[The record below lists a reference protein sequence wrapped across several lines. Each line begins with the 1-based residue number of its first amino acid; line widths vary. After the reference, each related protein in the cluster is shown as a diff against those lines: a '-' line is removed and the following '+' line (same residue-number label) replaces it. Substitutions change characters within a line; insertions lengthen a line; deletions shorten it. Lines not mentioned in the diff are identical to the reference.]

1 MSQLLD
7 TQVAAEVMA
16 PVLLQV
22 HDADS
27 VAVCLRDV
35 SASERL
41 AHDSKVIQA
50 TMDIP
55 RGHKIALRPHQR
67 GEVVTKYGHGIGHAT
82 ADIAA
87 GAHVH
92 THNLQSD
99 LAANDQYTY
108 CEPAA
113 RGPAPHPR
121 REFMGYRR
129 ADGQVGI
136 RNEVWILCTVG
147 CVAETAR
154 RIAEQAQRK
163 FAGRTDGIFAF
174 GHPFG
179 CSQLGDDLSGTRQ
192 VLAALARHPNAGA
205 VLVVGLGCESNQL
218 TALIARLG
226 TRGENRLAYF
236 NAQSVA
242 DEIEAGL
249 EALEPLVDKMA
260 ADQRSRC
267 DLGNLVIGLKCGGSD
282 AFSGLTANPL
292 VGRVCD
298 AVTAGG
304 GTAILSEIPELFGA
318 ERILMA
324 RCRDRATFT
333 ELAQLVNDFKGY
345 FTAHQQPVSENPSPG
360 NRQGGITTLEE
371 KSLGAVQKGGN
382 AEVTQVVRYGGRAT
396 RKGLV
401 ILESPGNDAVSTT
414 ALIAAGAV
422 MVLFTTGRGT
432 PLGFP
437 APTLKISSNSD
448 LALRK
453 PRWVDFDAGSLL
465 AGQDRSA
472 LTADLLNLIA
482 AVASG
487 QPVRHEQAGAREIA
501 LWKRGVTL

>member
-1 MSQLLD
+1 MSEA
-7 TQVAAEVMA
+7 TQPA
-16 PVLLQV
+16 LLQV

-27 VAVCLRDV
+27 VAVCLRDLV
-35 SASERL
+35 AGERL
-41 AHDSKVIQA
+41 SLGDGHIQITA
-50 TMDIP
+50 DIP
-55 RGHKIALRPHQR
+55 RGHKVALRPHAS
-67 GEVVTKYGHGIGHAT
+67 GDVVTKYGHGIGHAT

-99 LAANDQYTY
+99 LAQHDQYTY
-108 CEPAA
+108 IEPAVTA
-113 RGPAPHPR
+113 AAAHPR
-121 REFMGYRR
+121 RQFMGYRR

-154 RIAEQAQRK
+154 RIAEQAQSK

-192 VLAALARHPNAGA
+192 VLAALAQHPNAGA

-218 TALIARLG
+218 TALIAQLG
-226 TRGENRLAYF
+226 PRAANRLAYF
-236 NAQSVA
+236 NAQAVA
-242 DEIEAGL
+242 DEIEAGVQ
-249 EALEPLVDKMA
+249 ALEPLVDKMA
-260 ADQRSRC
+260 TDQRSAC
-267 DLGNLVIGLKCGGSD
+267 DLGDLAIGLKCGGSD

-298 AVTAGG
+298 AVTASG

-324 RCRDRATFT
+324 RCRDRSTFG
-333 ELAQLVNDFKGY
+333 ELGQLVNDFKDY
-345 FTAHQQPVSENPSPG
+345 FTAHQQPIFENPSPG

-371 KSLGAVQKGGN
+371 KSLGAVQKAGN
-382 AEVTQVVRYGGRAT
+382 AEVTQIVRYGGRAT

-414 ALIAAGAV
+414 AMIAAGAV
-422 MVLFTTGRGT
+422 LVLFTTGRGT

-453 PRWVDFDAGSLL
+453 PRWVDFDAGSLI
-465 AGQDRSA
+465 AGEDRAA
-472 LTADLLNLIA
+472 LTAELLDLIA

-487 QPVRHEQAGAREIA
+487 QPCRHEQAGAREIA

>member
-1 MSQLLD
+1 V
-7 TQVAAEVMA
+7 T
-16 PVLLQV
+16 LLQV
-22 HDADS
+22 HDTDG

-35 SASERL
+35 QAEEL
-41 AHDSKVIQA
+41 LPFAGGVIQVR
-50 TMDIP
+50 TDTP
-55 RGHKIALRPHQR
+55 RGHKVALRAHQC
-67 GEVVTKYGHGIGHAT
+67 GEVVTKYGHGIGHAMV
-82 ADIAA
+82 DIAA
-87 GAHVH
+87 GTHVH
-92 THNLQSD
+92 IHNLRSG
-99 LAANDQYTY
+99 LAENDQYSY
-108 CEPAA
+108 SEAAA
-113 RGPAPHPR
+113 RPPAIPVR

-129 ADGQVGI
+129 ANGQVGI

-147 CVAETAR
+147 CVAETVR
-154 RIAEQAQRK
+154 RIAERAQVQ

-192 VLAALARHPNAGA
+192 LLAALAQHPNAGA
-205 VLVVGLGCESNQL
+205 VLVVGLGCENNQL
-218 TALIARLG
+218 TALIAELG
-226 TRGENRLAYF
+226 ARSADRLAYF
-236 NAQSVA
+236 NAQAVD

-249 EALEPLVDKMA
+249 TALAPLVQTMA
-260 ADQRSRC
+260 ADQRSQC
-267 DLGNLVIGLKCGGSD
+267 DLGDLVIGLKCGGSD

-292 VGRVCD
+292 VGRICD
-298 AVTAGG
+298 AVTSSG

-318 ERILMA
+318 ERVLMA
-324 RCRDRATFT
+324 RCRDRATFLQ
-333 ELAQLVNDFKGY
+333 LAQLINEFKHY
-345 FTAHQQPVSENPSPG
+345 FTSHQLPIFENPSPG

-396 RKGLV
+396 EKGLV

-414 ALIAAGAV
+414 AMIAAGAV
-422 MVLFTTGRGT
+422 IVLFTTGRGT

-453 PRWVDFDAGSLL
+453 PRWIDFDAGSLL
-465 AGQDRSA
+465 DAADRNT
-472 LTADLLNLIA
+472 LTADLLDLIT

-487 QPVRHEQAGAREIA
+487 QPCRHEEAGAREIA

>member
-1 MSQLLD
+1 VS
-7 TQVAAEVMA
+7 
-16 PVLLQV
+16 LLQI
-22 HDADS
+22 HAADT
-27 VAVCLRDV
+27 VAVCLREMRAGEQVPVGSRVVQIRAD
-35 SASERL
+35 
-41 AHDSKVIQA
+41 
-50 TMDIP
+50 TP
-55 RGHKIALRPHQR
+55 RGHKIALRPHEP
-67 GEVVTKYGHGIGHAT
+67 GEGVMKYGHAIGHALT
-82 ADIAA
+82 AIEA
-87 GAHVH
+87 GEHVH

-99 LAANDQYTY
+99 LAQSDEYSY
-108 CEPAA
+108 REPAVRTA
-113 RGPAPHPR
+113 VAHPQ

-147 CVAETAR
+147 CVAETVR
-154 RIAEQAQRK
+154 RIAEQAQTR

-192 VLAALARHPNAGA
+192 LLAALAQHPNAGA
-205 VLVVGLGCESNQL
+205 VLVVGLGCENNQL
-218 TALIARLG
+218 SALVAELG
-226 TRGENRLAYF
+226 SRGADRLAYF

-242 DEIEAGL
+242 DEIESGV
-249 EALEPLVDKMA
+249 EALAPLVAKMA

-267 DLGNLVIGLKCGGSD
+267 DLGDLVIGLKCGGSD

-292 VGRVCD
+292 VGSICD
-298 AVTAGG
+298 AVTASG

-318 ERILMA
+318 ERSLMA
-324 RCRDRATFT
+324 RCRDASTFS
-333 ELAQLVNDFKGY
+333 ALVHLINDFKGY
-345 FTAHQQPVSENPSPG
+345 FASHHLPVFENPSPG

-382 AEVTQVVRYGGRAT
+382 AEVTQILRYGGRAAAQ
-396 RKGLV
+396 GLV

-414 ALIAAGAV
+414 AMIAAGAV
-422 MVLFTTGRGT
+422 IVLFTTGRGT

-448 LALRK
+448 LAQRK
-453 PRWVDFDAGSLL
+453 PRWVDFDAGPLIDG
-465 AGQDRSA
+465 ADRSMLA
-472 LTADLLNLIA
+472 AQLLDLMV

-487 QPVRHEQAGAREIA
+487 SPCRHEQAGAREIA

>member
-1 MSQLLD
+1 MSQLPG
-7 TQVAAEVMA
+7 TEAIE

-22 HDADS
+22 HAADS

-35 SASERL
+35 AAGERL
-41 AHDSKVIQA
+41 ALDGRVVQA
-50 TMDIP
+50 TTDIP
-55 RGHKIALRPHQR
+55 RGHKIALKPHQCDA
-67 GEVVTKYGHGIGHAT
+67 VVTKYGHGIGRAT
-82 ADIAA
+82 SDIAA

-99 LAANDQYTY
+99 LAPNDQYTY
-108 CEPAA
+108 TEPAA
-113 RGPAPHPR
+113 RAPVAHPQ

-147 CVAETAR
+147 CVAETVR
-154 RIAEQAQRK
+154 RIAEQAQSK
-163 FAGRTDGIFAF
+163 FAGRTDGIFSF

-179 CSQLGDDLSGTRQ
+179 CSQLGDDLSGTRRI
-192 VLAALARHPNAGA
+192 LAALARHPNAGA

-218 TALIARLG
+218 TALITELG
-226 TRGENRLAYF
+226 ARGENRLAYF
-236 NAQSVA
+236 NAQQVA
-242 DEIEAGL
+242 DEIEAGVA
-249 EALEPLVDKMA
+249 ALEPLVEKMA
-260 ADQRSRC
+260 VDQRTRC
-267 DLGNLVIGLKCGGSD
+267 DLGDLVIGLKCGGSD

-298 AVTAGG
+298 AVTACG

-345 FTAHQQPVSENPSPG
+345 FTAHHQPLSENPSPG

-371 KSLGAVQKGGN
+371 KSLGAVQKGGT
-382 AEVTQVVRYGGRAT
+382 AEVTQIVRYGGRAT

-401 ILESPGNDAVSTT
+401 IVESPGNDAVSTT
-414 ALIAAGAV
+414 AIIAAGAAL
-422 MVLFTTGRGT
+422 VLFTTGRGT

-448 LALRK
+448 LAQRK
-453 PRWVDFDAGSLL
+453 PRWIDFDAGSLL
-465 AGQDRSA
+465 IGQERNV
-472 LTADLLNLIA
+472 LTADLLDLIA

-487 QPVRHEQAGAREIA
+487 QPCRHEQAGAREIA

>member
-1 MSQLLD
+1 MRQFSGTD
-7 TQVAAEVMA
+7 VTQPA
-16 PVLLQV
+16 LLQV

-35 SASERL
+35 TAGEHL
-41 AHDSKVIQA
+41 AFGGGVIPVSV
-50 TMDIP
+50 DIP
-55 RGHKIALRPHQR
+55 RGHKVALRRHVS
-67 GEVVTKYGHGIGHAT
+67 GEAVIKYGHGIGHAM
-82 ADIAA
+82 ADIEA

-92 THNLQSD
+92 LHNLRSG
-99 LAANDQYTY
+99 LAQNDEYTY
-108 CEPAA
+108 GVPEARPPAT
-113 RGPAPHPR
+113 PLQ

-147 CVAETAR
+147 CVAETVR
-154 RIAEQAQRK
+154 RIAEQAQIR

-192 VLAALARHPNAGA
+192 VLAALAQHPNAGA
-205 VLVVGLGCESNQL
+205 VLIVGLGCENNQL
-218 TALIARLG
+218 TALIAQLG
-226 TRGENRLAYF
+226 ARGADRLAYF
-236 NAQSVA
+236 NAQAVA
-242 DEIEAGL
+242 DEIEAGVA
-249 EALEPLVDKMA
+249 ALAPLIDNMST
-260 ADQRSRC
+260 DRRSRC
-267 DLGNLVIGLKCGGSD
+267 DLGDLVIGLKCGGSD

-292 VGRVCD
+292 VGRICD
-298 AVTAGG
+298 AVTDSG

-318 ERILMA
+318 ERVLMA
-324 RCRDRATFT
+324 RCRDRATFD
-333 ELAQLVNDFKGY
+333 ELAQLINEFKDY
-345 FTAHQQPVSENPSPG
+345 FTSHHLPIFENPSPG

-382 AEVTQVVRYGGRAT
+382 AAVTQIVRYGARAS

-414 ALIAAGAV
+414 AMIAAGAV
-422 MVLFTTGRGT
+422 IVLFTTGRGT

-437 APTLKISSNSD
+437 APTLKISSNTD

-453 PRWVDFDAGSLL
+453 PRWVDFDAGSLIDG
-465 AGQDRSA
+465 ADRNT
-472 LTADLLNLIA
+472 LTGDLLDLIV

-487 QPVRHEQAGAREIA
+487 APCQNEQAGAREIA